1 MQSNK
6 YQVIYSESKS
16 KFGDIFEFMGHY
28 PQCDFIYQNV
38 FDSDDFVN
46 IPDRPSLPLLL
57 WHAEEAFV
65 EDTSSIN
72 RDFVYVTGNYNLP
85 NYFSIHDII
94 SSHIWKN
101 KLDWNINKSKKFLFL
116 NGRDVGHRRYLLA
129 HLHNNNILK
138 NCSWSYRELGVVDY
152 WFDSVLGFNVEDI
165 AYARSTDHILP
176 HAPFDNTN
184 LIRNLSQDIYQDTYC
199 SIIGETTF
207 QHYRTQ
213 VPPLMLTEKTYSACA
228 NLHMFIIAGAVG
240 SLALLKKQGF
250 ETFDD
255 IWDESYD
262 TVTNTAQRLR
272 AVCETISYVNTLDM
286 PSVYEKCK
294 DRMLHNQNLIYTIDV
309 KSRVDKITEW
319 LTR

>member
-6 YQVIYSESKS
+6 YQVIYSETKAL
-16 KFGDIFEFMGHY
+16 FGDVFKFMGHY
-28 PQCDFIYQNV
+28 PQCDFIYHMV
-38 FDSDDFVN
+38 FDSNDFVN
-46 IPDRPSLPLLL
+46 IPDRPDLPLLL
-57 WHAEEAFV
+57 WHAEEAFT
-65 EDTSSIN
+65 EDTSSID

-85 NYFSIHDII
+85 NYFNIHDII
-94 SSHIWKN
+94 SSSTWEN
-101 KLDWNINKSKKFLFL
+101 KLNWNTNKSKKFLFL

-129 HLHNNNILK
+129 HLYNNNILED
-138 NCSWSYRELGVVDY
+138 CLYSYRELKDIDH
-152 WFDSVLGFNVEDI
+152 WFDPVLGFNLEDI

-262 TVTNTAQRLR
+262 TITNTAQRLR

-286 PSVYEKCK
+286 PGVYEKCK
-294 DRMLHNQNLIYTIDV
+294 ERLLHNQNLIYTIDI
-309 KSRVDKITEW
+309 KSRVDQVTEW
-319 LTR
+319 LTK

>member
-1 MQSNK
+1 MPETTSQSKIRN
-6 YQVIYSESKS
+6 
-16 KFGDIFEFMGHY
+16 IFDYLGY
-28 PQCDFIYQNV
+28 APNCDFIYHNV
-38 FDSDDFVN
+38 FNSEGFRTLL
-46 IPDRPSLPLLL
+46 DRPDLPLLL
-57 WHAEEAFV
+57 WHAGEAFV
-65 EDTSSIN
+65 EDTTSLQ
-72 RDFVYVTGNYNLP
+72 RDFVYVTGNALLK
-85 NYFSIHDII
+85 NYFNIHDIAA
-94 SSHIWKN
+94 SKIWEN
-101 KLDWNINKSKKFLFL
+101 KLEWNINKSKKFLFL

-129 HLHNNNILK
+129 HLYNNNMLED
-138 NCSWSYRELGVVDY
+138 CLYSYRELKGIDH
-152 WFDSVLGFNVEDI
+152 WFDPVLGFNAEDI

-199 SIIGETTF
+199 SIVGETTF

-228 NLHMFIIAGAVG
+228 NLHMFIIAGAAG

-262 TVTNTAQRLR
+262 TITNTAQRLR
-272 AVCETISYVNTLDM
+272 AICETISYVNTLDM

-309 KSRVDKITEW
+309 KSRVDQVNEW